1 MLSGCTAAGAANP
14 ARDSAFCSMLMP
26 MTATSAVQAMRIGPA
41 KRRFNVPLIRPTPSI
56 SGTVPRLKQNMESA
70 PIYQLPVERAKSC
83 MA

>member
-1 MLSGCTAAGAANP
+1 
-14 ARDSAFCSMLMP
+14 
-26 MTATSAVQAMRIGPA
+26 MRIGPA